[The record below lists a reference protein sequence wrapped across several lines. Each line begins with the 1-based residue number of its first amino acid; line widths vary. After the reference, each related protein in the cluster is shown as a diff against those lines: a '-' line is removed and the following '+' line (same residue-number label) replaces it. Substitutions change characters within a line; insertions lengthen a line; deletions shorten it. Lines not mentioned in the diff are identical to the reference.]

1 MAELYYLVSYFLL
14 YSFLGWV
21 LEVVYHVLVVG
32 KVINRGF
39 LNGPVCPIY
48 GFGMLSVLLI
58 LKPFSDNTLLLFA
71 GGIFFAT
78 LIELIGGFVLYKMF
92 HMRWWDYSEEPFN
105 LGGYICLKYSIAW
118 GFCIVFAMKVVHPFV
133 ELNVKIL
140 DGVFGHVVVAI
151 LWIIFFVD
159 SVITVLTVT
168 NLNKDL
174 KEMNKI
180 AGQIRKVSDHM
191 TEKIGEHTIEADT
204 KIQGHRVQATL
215 ARAEIRDRIEELKKK
230 QAKNRFFGFN
240 RLHQAFPQLKH
251 TLYNEELHSLIEGLK
266 EKRENK
272 NNFFQKTK

>member
-1 MAELYYLVSYFLL
+1 MTQLYYLVSYFLL

-21 LEVVYHVLVVG
+21 LEVVYHVVAVG

-58 LKPFSDNTLLLFA
+58 LNPFSDNTLLLFV

-78 LIELIGGFVLYKMF
+78 LIELIGGFALYKLF

-118 GFCIVFAMKVVHPFV
+118 GFCILFAMKVVHPFV

-140 DGVFGHVVVAI
+140 DGVFGHIVVAI

-159 SVITVLTVT
+159 FVITLLTVM

-174 KEMNKI
+174 QEMNKI

-191 TEKIGEHTIEADT
+191 TEKIGETTIEADT
-204 KIQGHRVQATL
+204 KIQGHRIQATL
-215 ARAEIRDRIEELKKK
+215 AKAEFRDRIEELKKK
-230 QAKNRFFGFN
+230 QTRNRIFGFN

-251 TLYNEELHSLIEGLK
+251 SQYNEELLSLITRLK
-266 EKRENK
+266 EGKEN
-272 NNFFQKTK
+272 NA

>member
-1 MAELYYLVSYFLL
+1 MTEFYYLVSYFLL
-14 YSFLGWV
+14 YSFLGWI
-21 LEVVYHVLVVG
+21 LEVVYHVLSVG

-58 LKPFSDNTLLLFA
+58 LKPFSDNPLLLFA

-78 LIELIGGFVLYKMF
+78 LIELIGGFVLYKLF
-92 HMRWWDYSEEPFN
+92 HMRWWDYSQEPFN

-133 ELNVKIL
+133 ELNVKVL
-140 DGVFGHVVVAI
+140 DGVFGHAVVVI

-159 SVITVLTVT
+159 SVITVLTVL

-174 KEMNKI
+174 QEMNKI
-180 AGQIRKVSDHM
+180 AGKMRKVSDHM

-204 KIQGHRVQATL
+204 RIQEQMVQATL
-215 ARAEIRDRIEELKKK
+215 AKAEIRDRIEELKKK
-230 QAKNRFFGFN
+230 QTRSRFFGFN
-240 RLHQAFPQLKH
+240 RLHKAFPQLKH
-251 TLYNEELHSLIEGLK
+251 TLYNEEMYTLIQRLK
-266 EKRENK
+266 EKKEN
-272 NNFFQKTK
+272 NA